1 MTYNLQILVLSYL
14 CPLPTQIPNPL
25 RAVTAHRIVVPT
37 ELKTTNIK
45 Q

>member
-1 MTYNLQILVLSYL
+1 MSDLQFTNISTFLSM
-14 CPLPTQIPNPL
+14 PATHTNAPL
-25 RAVTAHRIVVPT
+25 RLAHRIVVPT